1 MATYYVD
8 PNAGSDSA
16 AGTAFGTA
24 WATTQKALDTVA
36 AGDEVRLCKSATE
49 TISAIIDLDTTS
61 GTNDAKI
68 TIVSYAADGSAPSD
82 GYTISTSSS
91 IGALVEH
98 APSGYSYYRWIG
110 VTFDAND
117 SATNCY
123 LNDGADGSGD
133 SGFLRCIFKDAGED
147 CFAVRGNH
155 WHLHDCEITGAARYG
170 ISHTSANRGNIRIQD
185 CKVHHNAN
193 TGWKCDR
200 ATGVIR
206 RCLFYRNGGWGVEC
220 GSSGSTNT
228 FISNTF
234 YGNTSGGLKVMDA
247 PHRNQWAVS
256 GNTFVANGTYGYNQG
271 DTDRSPILHS
281 NNHHYGNTS
290 GGSLPSGGLGS
301 DLITGDPLFTSTT
314 DGSED
319 FTPAADSPLVGAGFA
334 GQDIGARSAAPGGG
348 GGGTVGFAI

>member
-49 TISAIIDLDTTS
+49 TISAIIDLDTTQ
-61 GTNDAKI
+61 GTNGAFI
-68 TIVSYAADGSAPSD
+68 SLISYAADGSAPSD
-82 GYTISTSSS
+82 GYTISTSAS

-98 APSGYSYYRWIG
+98 APAFDYYRWVG

-117 SATNCY
+117 AATNCY
-123 LNDGADGSGD
+123 LNDGSDGSEYNT
-133 SGFLRCIFKDAGED
+133 FINCIFKNATSDN
-147 CFAVRGNH
+147 FYVRGND
-155 WHLHDCEITGAARYG
+155 WYFSNCEITGAGGHG
-170 ISHTSANRGNIRIQD
+170 INHSSANRGSIYFFSGKI
-185 CKVHHNAN
+185 HHNASN
-193 TGWKCDR
+193 GWRLDR
-200 ATGVIR
+200 TASFLVDSLI
-206 RCLFYRNGGWGVEC
+206 YRNGGWGVEQV
-220 GSSGSTNT
+220 SNSGYAHATG
-228 FISNTF
+228 NTF
-234 YGNTSGGLKVMDA
+234 YANTSGGWKVFDA
-247 PHRNQWAVS
+247 ANRNPTRIVE
-256 GNTFVANGTYGYNQG
+256 NTFVANGTYGFNAG
-271 DTDRSPILHS
+271 DTDRFARIKT
-281 NNHHYGNTS
+281 NNHHFGNTS
-290 GGSLPSGGLGS
+290 GGTNVTNGLGS

-319 FTPAADSPLVGAGFA
+319 FTPAADSPLVGAGLG